1 MANQGTLFDEMTSSG
16 DVVVKNGL
24 CNLCKGTR
32 NLCGRDKCPLMVR
45 FYTNNLRMPEI
56 KSNDIAGSS
65 PPAVFVGRYGY
76 PKVDIGPL
84 LPTFIG
90 DTETL
95 DKPEMWSGK
104 SMYDIASMRFQLI
117 RGKYRIDAKDFQKS
131 GRIVDSVQ
139 ELALTEK
146 PVDIET
152 LFERKPS
159 GRIVLDDEIMPFGP
173 SGKMSQMRME
183 NGRFEHNLE
192 KSFYDVDM
200 KSSDAVVSAYSNG
213 TLVSEIQKAFSV
225 GTMGVAKRRCFVPT
239 RWSITA
245 VDDLIGKSLM
255 KEIRYFE
262 TIDEFRLFQWKELDN
277 WWSIVMIPQTWKY
290 EMLEAWYPKTS
301 WNPSANEMILA
312 HDHEFFEG
320 RTKYADNI
328 TGAYYAARLA
338 VAEYL
343 KSIGRSATVLVFR
356 EIHPGYDIPLGVW
369 NIRENV
375 RAALRTKPYA
385 SENLEGL
392 WPQINAFMDLKKDRW
407 LKNSEILKDY
417 LTQRRIEDFY
427 RCWLNG

>member
-1 MANQGTLFDEMTSSG
+1 ML
-16 DVVVKNGL
+16 K
-24 CNLCKGTR
+24 
-32 NLCGRDKCPLMVR
+32 
-45 FYTNNLRMPEI
+45 FYSNKVSAPEI

-76 PKVDIGPL
+76 PKVEIGPL
-84 LPTFIG
+84 LPTYSG
-90 DTETL
+90 DTTVL

-104 SMYDIASMRFQLI
+104 TMYDIASMRFQLV
-117 RGKYRIDAKDFQKS
+117 RGKYTINARDFQKS
-131 GRIVDSVQ
+131 GKVVDNVQ

-146 PVDIET
+146 PVDVET

-173 SGKMSQMRME
+173 SGKMSSIRVG

-192 KSFYDVDM
+192 KSFYDTDM
-200 KSSDAVVSAYSNG
+200 RSTDAVISAYSNG
-213 TLVSEIQKAFSV
+213 TLVSEIEKAFSV
-225 GTMGVAKRRCFVPT
+225 GTMGVGKRRCFVPT

-245 VDDLIGKSLM
+245 VDDIISKSL
-255 KEIRYFE
+255 IREVRYLE

-277 WWSIVMIPQTWKY
+277 WWSVVMIPQTWKY

-301 WNPSANEMILA
+301 WNPSPNEMHLA
-312 HDHEFFEG
+312 HDHEFFDG
-320 RTKYADNI
+320 RTTYADNI

-343 KSIGRSATVLVFR
+343 RGIGRSATVLVFR

-375 RAALRTKPYA
+375 RAALRTKPYTA
-385 SENLEGL
+385 ETLEGL
-392 WPQINAFMDLKKDRW
+392 WPQINAFMDLKKERW

-427 RCWLNG
+427 RCWLITCPTMCI

>member
-1 MANQGTLFDEMTSSG
+1 MADQGRLFDEMTGSG

-32 NLCGRDKCPLMVR
+32 KLCGRDRCPLMVR
-45 FYTNNLRMPEI
+45 FYDNNLRMPEV
-56 KSNDIAGSS
+56 KSNDVAGSS

-84 LPTFIG
+84 LPTFLG
-90 DTETL
+90 DTTHL
-95 DKPEMWSGK
+95 DTPEMWSGK

-152 LFERKPS
+152 VFEKKPS
-159 GRIVLDDEIMPFGP
+159 GRIVMDDDIIPFGP

-192 KSFYDVDM
+192 KSFYDTDM
-200 KSSDAVVSAYSNG
+200 RSADAVVSAYSNG
-213 TLVSEIQKAFSV
+213 TLVSEIEKAFSV
-225 GTMGVAKRRCFVPT
+225 GTMGVGKRRCFVPT

-245 VDDLIGKSLM
+245 VDDIISKDLM
-255 KEIRYFE
+255 KEVRFLE
-262 TIDEFRLFQWKELDN
+262 TIDEFRLFQWKGLDN
-277 WWSIVMIPQTWKY
+277 WWSIVMIPQTWKF
-290 EMLEAWYPKTS
+290 EMMEAWYPKTS
-301 WNPSANEMILA
+301 WNPSPNEMILS
-312 HDHEFFEG
+312 HDHEFFKG
-320 RTKYADNI
+320 RTSYADNI

-375 RAALRTKPYA
+375 RAALRTKPYTA
-385 SENLEGL
+385 ESLEGL
-392 WPQINAFMDLKKDRW
+392 WPQINSFMDLKKDRW
-407 LKNSEILKDY
+407 VKNSEVLKDY

-427 RCWLNG
+427 